1 MLPFLI
7 FFQLQIISSKQYVIS
22 VSFDGQDKDISL
34 QLLCCWKIRLPST
47 LTMSMNGIKSQSE
60 IDWSQGGN
68 YMQSVCDFTAITCN
82 KSLKI
87 TYLLLS
93 T

>member
-1 MLPFLI
+1 
-7 FFQLQIISSKQYVIS
+7 
-22 VSFDGQDKDISL
+22 
-34 QLLCCWKIRLPST
+34 
-47 LTMSMNGIKSQSE
+47 MSMNGIKSQSE